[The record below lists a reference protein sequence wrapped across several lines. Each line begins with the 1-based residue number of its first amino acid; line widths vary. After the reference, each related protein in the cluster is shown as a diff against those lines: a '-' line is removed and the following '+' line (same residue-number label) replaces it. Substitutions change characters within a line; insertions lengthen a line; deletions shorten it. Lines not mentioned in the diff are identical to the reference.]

1 MIINWIYLFS
11 YLFER
16 NNFSDMFV
24 RGGLS
29 IMLSD
34 RYVEIVDFHYC
45 SKIYWVKHLCNVL
58 QNQADFK
65 YSMGFLQIISKQSTT
80 KNLNIFFLIWCLHYF
95 ENKIYQMTTK
105 MQHDFF
111 SMDWALWDMLPW
123 PLTKNIVKDFSFP
136 FKMKEIW

>member
-45 SKIYWVKHLCNVL
+45 SKIY
-58 QNQADFK
+58 
-65 YSMGFLQIISKQSTT
+65 
-80 KNLNIFFLIWCLHYF
+80 
-95 ENKIYQMTTK
+95 
-105 MQHDFF
+105 
-111 SMDWALWDMLPW
+111 
-123 PLTKNIVKDFSFP
+123 
-136 FKMKEIW
+136 